1 MAKKQKADELVW
13 ANEVM
18 EVYRNLGTMPGNR
31 DWSSP
36 SASHLFD
43 WSQREE
49 NETKFLTTM
58 VPKATDILAKH
69 GITDVTDAVVAIDTK
84 TIADLSICLHHA
96 IAASQEQQEPGPRQ
110 VIPEPEPTPEI
121 SLEDILS

>member
-1 MAKKQKADELVW
+1 MAKKAKADELVW

-18 EVYRNLGTMPGNR
+18 EVYRNLGTMAGSRN
-31 DWSSP
+31 WSST
-36 SASHLFD
+36 SVSHLFD
-43 WSQREE
+43 WAMRED

-84 TIADLSICLHHA
+84 TIADLSIVLHSA
-96 IAASQEQQEPGPRQ
+96 LQEANKEQEPGPRQ
-110 VIPEPEPTPEI
+110 VIPETEPTPDLT
-121 SLEDILS
+121 LEDILS

>member
-1 MAKKQKADELVW
+1 MAKKVKADELVW

-18 EVYRNLGTMPGNR
+18 EVYRNLGTMPDGR
-31 DWSSP
+31 EWSST
-36 SASHLFD
+36 SVSHLFD
-43 WSQREE
+43 WAMRED

-84 TIADLSICLHHA
+84 TIKDLSLILHSA
-96 IAASQEQQEPGPRQ
+96 LAESQKQQEPGPRQ